1 MKQLAVQSAEG
12 RNGEIV
18 VKLNGDDG
26 PYEVALSVF
35 DVSTLVSM
43 LYAARAEVANQPV
56 PSAPEAALP
65 LHTIKIGDDA
75 DHEIMR
81 VYVTEVL
88 YHDYGARKGTPAA
101 NLVAD
106 IARGLAS
113 KGGSIDES

>member
-43 LYAARAEVANQPV
+43 LYAARAEAANQPV

-75 DHEIMR
+75 DYEIMR
-81 VYVTEVL
+81 VYVTGCCITITVL
-88 YHDYGARKGTPAA
+88 ARERRLRTLWLTLHGVWPAKA
-101 NLVAD
+101 V
-106 IARGLAS
+106 R
-113 KGGSIDES
+113 